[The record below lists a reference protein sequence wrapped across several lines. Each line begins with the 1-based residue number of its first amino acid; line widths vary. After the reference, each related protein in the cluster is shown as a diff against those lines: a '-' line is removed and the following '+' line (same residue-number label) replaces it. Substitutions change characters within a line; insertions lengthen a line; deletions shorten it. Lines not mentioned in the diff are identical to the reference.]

1 MRTLIEMLVSQVI
14 QAIGS
19 LRLARPSQ
27 LPDPVRDG
35 WPTLAFTHPHSGRM
49 TANLRSSS
57 LRRKSFR
64 KFLHIDRPTP

>member
-1 MRTLIEMLVSQVI
+1 MRTLIEMLASQVT

-19 LRLARPSQ
+19 LRVDRPPQ

-35 WPTLAFTHPHSGRM
+35 WPVLAFTQPYSSRM

-64 KFLHIDRPTP
+64 RFLHI

>member
-35 WPTLAFTHPHSGRM
+35 WPTL
-49 TANLRSSS
+49 
-57 LRRKSFR
+57 
-64 KFLHIDRPTP
+64 